1 MGLFQNDFVGNLTFD
16 NFLAAMLRTSYYGSD
31 FDVKV
36 RITYADICAMKNL
49 YRNFYVMLNS
59 CSDKVTITSGFRD
72 VPTNKYVKGRSNS
85 QHLYGEAMDFKCSNM
100 PAMFNFISQNLEYD
114 QLIWEGGTKDCPEWI
129 HVSYSS
135 RHKNRKQVLLNYK

>member
-1 MGLFQNDFVGNLTFD
+1 MFQNEFTGNLTFD
-16 NFLAAMLRTSYYGSD
+16 NFLTAMLQTSYYGSG

-49 YRNFYVMLNS
+49 YRNIYIMLDPYSN
-59 CSDKVTITSGFRD
+59 KVAITSGFRD

-85 QHLYGEAMDFKCSNM
+85 QHLYGEAMDFKCNNM
-100 PAMFNFISQNLEYD
+100 PVIFDFISKNLEYD
-114 QLIWEGGTKDCPEWI
+114 QLIWESGTKDCPAWI

-135 RHKNRKQVLLNYK
+135 RHKNRKQVLFHYL